1 MLDIVWA
8 CLSIKSAPFGG
19 SSILTCTHM
28 MPGYFQQEWGQ
39 PCREDS
45 IPTSKAIDGPFES
58 KVRIPC
64 ETGGVEQQYITWIT
78 IWHRDMGCFDR
89 YLDECWTRGLDEC
102 KKICCIFWSS
112 RVFIRV
118 GHTKDSKIQ
127 ETPSQQ
133 TRHCRA
139 VARIAHGTPMEFSK
153 HSLEIVPPDWTGY
166 LDPSSFL
173 ALQCAHVSSFSDA
186 QCIESFWCN
195 LCRNQLRCFLATSGP
210 PADIHLDAN
219 SIKHSLTRRGRDG

>member
-1 MLDIVWA
+1 
-8 CLSIKSAPFGG
+8 
-19 SSILTCTHM
+19 

-58 KVRIPC
+58 MARIPC
-64 ETGGVEQQYITWIT
+64 ETGGAEQQYIT

-89 YLDECWTRGLDEC
+89 YLDECCLRVGWMWNF
-102 KKICCIFWSS
+102 CCIFWSS
-112 RVFIRV
+112 RVFLCWPLWTLKFRRHQV
-118 GHTKDSKIQ
+118 NKHLTFSWDNQ
-127 ETPSQQ
+127 EPVSPEH
-133 TRHCRA
+133 RHCRA
-139 VARIAHGTPMEFSK
+139 VARAHGTPMESSK
-153 HSLEIVPPDWTGY
+153 HSLEIVPPDWTSY